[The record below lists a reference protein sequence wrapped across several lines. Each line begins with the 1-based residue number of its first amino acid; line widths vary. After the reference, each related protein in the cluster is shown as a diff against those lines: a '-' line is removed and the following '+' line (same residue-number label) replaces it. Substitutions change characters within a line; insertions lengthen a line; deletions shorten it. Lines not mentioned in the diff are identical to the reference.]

1 MNLTIYLYI
10 VISFL
15 SLLIFLCMLYSIP
28 ILFVRRFHNSNNI
41 LTVNISV
48 TITFCALYHIIYAL
62 IFIYMKTI
70 LEARYLCNLIEYIR
84 VMITCQT
91 GYVFITASVYRYTI
105 VIYHSKTFFKKKR
118 WTTICILCQWIIGIL
133 APLPIWSGN
142 YRV

>member
-1 MNLTIYLYI
+1 MNLITYIYI

-15 SLLIFLCMLYSIP
+15 SLLIFLCMFYFIP

-48 TITFCALYHIIYAL
+48 TIIFCALYHIIYSL
-62 IFIYMKTI
+62 IIIHMKTT
-70 LEARYLCNLIEYIR
+70 LETRYLCNLIEYIR

-105 VIYHSKTFFKKKR
+105 VIYHTKTFFKKKR
-118 WTTICILCQWIIGIL
+118 WIIICIACQWIIGIL
-133 APLPIWSGN
+133 LPLPIWSGN